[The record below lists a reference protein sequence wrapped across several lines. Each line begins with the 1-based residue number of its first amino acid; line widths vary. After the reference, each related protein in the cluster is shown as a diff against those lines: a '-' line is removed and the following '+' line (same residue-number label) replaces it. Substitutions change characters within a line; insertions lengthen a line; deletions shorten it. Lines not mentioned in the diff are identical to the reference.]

1 MRRVGVHAALRSTA
15 QRFGCSRIL
24 RARGHIMREYA
35 ARHRMPVTAVPK
47 PYVIVRVKARHSA

>member
-1 MRRVGVHAALRSTA
+1 VHAALRSTA